1 MLGAVTPGAAVGL
14 RPVPGRRVWKGSGMV
29 IAGRRMSLPE
39 PEALALQIA
48 AGRAVIAAS
57 ILASPVR
64 TVRMMGADTATAA
77 RVTWLTR
84 MMGARDAAIGVGGV
98 AALRGKGGAGGP
110 WLLAGAAS
118 DAVDALVIAGALKRG
133 RVKGIVPAAI
143 VPLAAGTA
151 AVGAVTALRLR
162 RH

>member
-1 MLGAVTPGAAVGL
+1 
-14 RPVPGRRVWKGSGMV
+14 MV
-29 IAGRRMSLPE
+29 IAGRRVSLPE
-39 PEALALQIA
+39 PEAMALQIA

-64 TVRMMGADTATAA
+64 SARTLGADTATAQ

-84 MMGARDAAIGVGGV
+84 MMGVRDAAIGVGGV
-98 AALRGKGGAGGP
+98 AALRGKGSDGGP

-118 DAVDALVIAGALKRG
+118 DAVDALVLAGALKRG
-133 RVKGIVPAAI
+133 RVKGVVPAAI

-151 AVGAVTALRLR
+151 ALGAVTALRLR
-162 RH
+162 RR

>member
-1 MLGAVTPGAAVGL
+1 
-14 RPVPGRRVWKGSGMV
+14 
-29 IAGRRMSLPE
+29 
-39 PEALALQIA
+39 
-48 AGRAVIAAS
+48 
-57 ILASPVR
+57 
-64 TVRMMGADTATAA
+64 
-77 RVTWLTR
+77 

-133 RVKGIVPAAI
+133 RIKGIVPAAI

-151 AVGAVTALRLR
+151 AFGAVTALRLR
-162 RH
+162 RR